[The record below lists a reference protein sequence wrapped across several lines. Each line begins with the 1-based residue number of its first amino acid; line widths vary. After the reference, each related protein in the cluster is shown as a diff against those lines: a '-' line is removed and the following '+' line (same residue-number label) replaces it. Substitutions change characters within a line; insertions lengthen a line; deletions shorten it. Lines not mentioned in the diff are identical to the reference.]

1 MSQATQR
8 IASHEAP
15 IHCDALLP
23 TENAAAVHP
32 AVLAGAFSQF
42 MAVASTLEQSY
53 RELQAQ
59 VEGLRYELAE
69 RNRALSASL
78 GENARMRVALDE
90 VMDAM
95 PCGIVVLRADGLD
108 ANASIERLNP
118 EALLLLGIDGTDA
131 VRSLAGLAAGG
142 GPDLRA
148 FQQVEGCSEFA
159 IAGSRAGRGAQGGKR
174 WIEVQTR
181 RMPITSAG
189 VQTILILRD
198 VSAQKQAAAEREQ
211 GRRAAAL
218 AEVAATMAHEMRNP
232 LASLQL
238 FVDLLEQ
245 EPGRMEQWVVHLRSG
260 LQSMGASMNNVLAFY
275 GGRDLHCSVLA
286 IVAAV
291 DRAVAFV
298 QPMVTEAGIALRW
311 SPMPWAAM
319 AVVNEAALQQMV
331 MNLVGNAV
339 RHTPSGGTIAVN
351 LGCRESMNGQ
361 LCARLEVADT
371 GCGIAVND
379 LPHLFEAGWSARGTS
394 SGLGLAVCQ
403 RIAAQLSGSLS
414 VASVPGNG
422 AVFCFEMPCYVPA
435 AVAEAGCIVTSEAVA
450 GHVVVGDAIAGRE
463 MTWAH

>member
-1 MSQATQR
+1 MSQATQHN
-8 IASHEAP
+8 ASHQVPISCEALGQ
-15 IHCDALLP
+15 IEDAR
-23 TENAAAVHP
+23 AVHP
-32 AVLAGAFSQF
+32 AMLAGAFSQF
-42 MAVASTLEQSY
+42 MAVASTLEHSY

-95 PCGIVVLRADGLD
+95 PCGIVVLRADGPD

-131 VRSLAGLAAGG
+131 VQNLAGLAASG

-159 IAGSRAGRGAQGGKR
+159 VCGQRAGRGGKR

-245 EPGRMEQWVVHLRSG
+245 EPRRVEQWVVHLRSG

-275 GGRDLHCSVLA
+275 GDRELLCGPLA
-286 IVAAV
+286 IVEAV

-298 QPMVTEAGIALRW
+298 QPMVAEAGIALRW

-331 MNLVGNAV
+331 MNLVSNAL

-351 LGCRESMNGQ
+351 LSCCEGTNGR

-403 RIAAQLSGSLS
+403 RIAAQLSGRLT
-414 VASVPGNG
+414 VASEPGNG
-422 AVFCFEMPCYVPA
+422 AVFCFEMPCFVPA
-435 AVAEAGCIVTSEAVA
+435 VVADAGLAAE
-450 GHVVVGDAIAGRE
+450 GNGIAGRE
-463 MTWAH
+463 MTWAQ